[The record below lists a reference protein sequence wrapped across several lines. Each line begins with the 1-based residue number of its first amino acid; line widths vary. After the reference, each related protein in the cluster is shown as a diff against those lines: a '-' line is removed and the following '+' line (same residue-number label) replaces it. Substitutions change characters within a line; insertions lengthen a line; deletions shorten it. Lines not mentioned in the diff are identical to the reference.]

1 MKAHLHVSPFN
12 LLMSS
17 AASHIGTVLRREAHI
32 CDQAQPGQP
41 DQKASHAMQGCAYP
55 RQQQPAPAV
64 RRQLRS

>member
-12 LLMSS
+12 FLVSS

-41 DQKASHAMQGCAYP
+41 DQKASHAMQVCA
-55 RQQQPAPAV
+55 
-64 RRQLRS
+64 